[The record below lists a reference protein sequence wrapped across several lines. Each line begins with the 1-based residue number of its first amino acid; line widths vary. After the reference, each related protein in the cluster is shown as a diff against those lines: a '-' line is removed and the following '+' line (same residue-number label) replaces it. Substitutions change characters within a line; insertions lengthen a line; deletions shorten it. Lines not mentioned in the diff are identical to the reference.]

1 MEFQMILGIGLISG
15 LAAIA
20 ALATLLF
27 RYGDGLKAYF
37 LALPGHRKA
46 ALAIAVITALAEV
59 VIVYDLYTSGTWL
72 APGALSAAK
81 TTAFVL
87 LFIGSLIAEMQP
99 LSRPLR
105 GLLFVAVVALGL
117 YQIQVNILVNYH
129 HAQLPPSITAFFTYV
144 MASTSEADT
153 RFWAAIADGTV
164 RTFVVII
171 MWLVTGLV
179 WRGDALAKAEQQP
192 AEGITADRSLSPE
205 SEGSPPVPSLT
216 DHQLRQIEELVAVY
230 REDPTATLGDVVRRA
245 TYTRS
250 ESVAGKVRKMA
261 LAYGY
266 LAQGNG
272 RSFHPNGRS
281 PGTARYPRGIGE
293 VVEDTQTQ

>member
-1 MEFQMILGIGLISG
+1 MEFQMGIGIISV
-15 LAAIA
+15 LAAIT
-20 ALATLLF
+20 ALAIFLF
-27 RYGDGLKAYF
+27 RYSDSLKAYF

-99 LSRPLR
+99 LSRSLR
-105 GLLFVAVVALGL
+105 GLLFVAVVALSL

-153 RFWAAIADGTV
+153 HFWAAVADGTV

-179 WRGDALAKAEQQP
+179 WRGEAQAGPQA
-192 AEGITADRSLSPE
+192 AEGITADRSFSTEL
-205 SEGSPPVPSLT
+205 GGPPPASSLT

-230 REDPTATLGDVVRRA
+230 RENPTATLGDVVRQA
-245 TYTRS
+245 ESIRS

-261 LAYGY
+261 LVYGY
-266 LAQGNG
+266 LAQGDG

-281 PGTARYPRGIGE
+281 PGVGQHPCGIGE
-293 VVEDTQTQ
+293 VMEDTQTQ